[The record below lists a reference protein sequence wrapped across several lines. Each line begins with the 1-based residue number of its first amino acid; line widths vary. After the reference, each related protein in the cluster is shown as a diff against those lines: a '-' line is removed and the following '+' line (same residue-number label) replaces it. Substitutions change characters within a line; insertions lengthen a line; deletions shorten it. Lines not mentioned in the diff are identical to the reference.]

1 MAHSPLFSLLL
12 TRKHQNMLPSKSAL
26 RIRVVDSAARSGFFQ
41 LNQWI
46 LPDLWLHNSLKPR
59 QSSTDHGRGF
69 AHGDLHLGNLFLQ
82 LPSSF
87 DHLTVEQLYEYY
99 GEPDKEPVPF
109 HAKLHLP
116 PSLSSPPSSPS
127 PSPWQAEVI
136 TIEDDAAPAEP
147 ITIDDDTESDC
158 DLQQKE
164 VNLEDIEKMNVEEDH
179 SDSED
184 EGSLGQPALPQEQT
198 FASLGAL
205 ESYLHDFAV
214 PLGFDVAR
222 SKWYGRKNEAT
233 GKMSRLYF
241 RCCRGGKQDPRR
253 KADSRRH
260 TIKTECKWKVTA
272 LASDPSDL
280 TGPFELRLSQT
291 MIHNHGPSNP
301 IALLQRYS
309 NKKRKLDELID
320 SMQEDENRQG
330 RESSALSEAELERMH
345 PSGAI
350 YLKPYSAAN
359 ARRNTSSRNTTPRTP
374 VGRSSAPRN
383 SSSLAGQ
390 YRTDRPTAESQSS
403 FQSSP
408 PAPSQGRENN
418 GRSLVSL
425 ALAQIQSALNEQM
438 VEKQRLANEEKRLA
452 NEEKRLANEEKRLA
466 NEEKRLA
473 NEAEAQRQKIVN
485 MRAAFVS
492 SRLRL
497 MESGEIEFDQA
508 IFQVLNQNI

>member
-1 MAHSPLFSLLL
+1 MIGQREGQVCERVRYVTGVRVSCSTRSVAGRYSVLLR
-12 TRKHQNMLPSKSAL
+12 T
-26 RIRVVDSAARSGFFQ
+26 IG
-41 LNQWI
+41 
-46 LPDLWLHNSLKPR
+46 
-59 QSSTDHGRGF
+59 
-69 AHGDLHLGNLFLQ
+69 AHGPECTRDSTTSLST
-82 LPSSF
+82 PSC
-87 DHLTVEQLYEYY
+87 TPPAIAVITAYI
-99 GEPDKEPVPF
+99 PP
-109 HAKLHLP
+109 LP
-116 PSLSSPPSSPS
+116 PSPPS

-136 TIEDDAAPAEP
+136 TIEDDAALADP
-147 ITIDDDTESDC
+147 ITIYDDTESDC

-164 VNLEDIEKMNVEEDH
+164 VNLEDIEKMNTEEDH

-222 SKWYGRKNEAT
+222 SKWYGKKNEAT

-241 RCCRGGKQDPRR
+241 RCCRGGKQDSRR
-253 KADSRRH
+253 KADSRRN

-272 LASDPSDL
+272 IASDPSDL

-301 IALLQRYS
+301 VILLQRQS
-309 NKKRKLDELID
+309 TKRRKLELID

-330 RESSALSEAELERMH
+330 RESSALSEAEMERMH

-350 YLKPYSAAN
+350 YPKPYSAAN
-359 ARRNTSSRNTTPRTP
+359 ARRNTPSRNTTPRTP
-374 VGRSSAPRN
+374 AGRPSAPKN
-383 SSSLAGQ
+383 SSLLAGQ
-390 YRTDRPTAESQSS
+390 DRTHRPTAESQSS
-403 FQSSP
+403 FQLSP
-408 PAPSQGRENN
+408 PAGFSSAPSQGREKN
-418 GRSLVSL
+418 GRSFVSL
-425 ALAQIQSALNEQM
+425 AVAQTQAALNEQM
-438 VEKQRLANEEKRLA
+438 VEKQ
-452 NEEKRLANEEKRLA
+452 RLANEEKRLA

-508 IFQVLNQNI
+508 IFQVLNHNV